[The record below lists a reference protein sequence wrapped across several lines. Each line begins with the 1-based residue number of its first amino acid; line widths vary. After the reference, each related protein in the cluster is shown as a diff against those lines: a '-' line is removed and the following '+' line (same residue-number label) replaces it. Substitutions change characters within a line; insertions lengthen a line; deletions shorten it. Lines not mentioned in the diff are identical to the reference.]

1 MRAPPPWS
9 PRCATTR
16 VSSRVRGDSVDVLD
30 RGYRHARRQLVRRR
44 RRGRRRVTGCGRDGV
59 RVQHRRDKEGE
70 QPRVKT
76 EGMRGSAKA
85 NGSVL
90 GSVHYDALASH
101 GMSRGVVTAP
111 GGTTSGTP
119 ATTSD
124 TQTASSSSTATTSKE
139 TTLTVVLT
147 DEAEE
152 KEVRGDISPARVYIS
167 PGEKRRSKK
176 SRRFQ
181 EERKLR
187 RLREEP
193 PDDLTMGRFFFLNY
207 IM

>member
-1 MRAPPPWS
+1 M
-9 PRCATTR
+9 
-16 VSSRVRGDSVDVLD
+16 
-30 RGYRHARRQLVRRR
+30 RRR

-124 TQTASSSSTATTSKE
+124 TQTASSNSTATTSKE

-152 KEVRGDISPARVYIS
+152 KEVRGDISPAASTPSLLIMCCLLSFGRQVLITCFESTMIEFPSLMYYREYIYLPERS
-167 PGEKRRSKK
+167 DDLRSLVGSKK
-176 SRRFQ
+176 RGSCAGY
-181 EERKLR
+181 
-187 RLREEP
+187 
-193 PDDLTMGRFFFLNY
+193 GRNRPT
-207 IM
+207 I